1 MARIV
6 IVGGG
11 FAGLTTALSLES
23 YIWKSERPEILLID
37 SCERFVF
44 APLLYELISGE
55 LKSWEVAPRF
65 EELLENTQ
73 IHYKQATVEGID
85 FDNRKVHLGDGT
97 TESYDGL
104 ALTAGGVTPVDIVP
118 GAREY
123 ALPFRTFADAQTLI
137 ARLKSAL
144 ESGADPVRIALVGG
158 GASGVE
164 LACKLADVLK
174 LKASI
179 TLFDREKEILKE
191 FGSPAPTLAREELK
205 RRNIRLSLETKIL
218 SVTADGLEIETAG
231 REPERLPAEIV
242 LWTVGTAVPA
252 LIKTLDIPKIANGKL
267 KVEPTLQVGN
277 YPEVFALGDLAAVND
292 TKGQSI
298 GSTAQ
303 SAYQEGQFAAWNLW
317 ATLENRPLLDFRYTS
332 LGQVLGLGTD
342 SGFASL
348 LGLQVSGK
356 PAYLLRRL
364 VYLLRM
370 PTPEQRLKVAL
381 NWAADPLVRW
391 LGSAQS

>member
-23 YIWKSERPEILLID
+23 YAWKGERPEILLID
-37 SCERFVF
+37 SSERFVF

-55 LKSWEVAPRF
+55 LKNWEVAPRF
-65 EELLENTQ
+65 EELLENSQ
-73 IHYKQATVEGID
+73 IRYKQATVKGID
-85 FDNRKVHLGDGT
+85 LDNRKVHLKDGT
-97 TESYDGL
+97 VESYDGL

-118 GAREY
+118 GAREH

-144 ESGADPVRIALVGG
+144 ESGTDPVRIALVGG

-179 TLFDREKEILKE
+179 TLFEHEKEILKE
-191 FGSPAPTLAREELK
+191 FSPPTHPFAREALK
-205 RRNIRLSLETKIL
+205 QRNVRLSLESRIL
-218 SVTADGLEIETAG
+218 SVSSDGLTVQSSG
-231 REPERLPAEIV
+231 REQETLPFDIV

-252 LIKTLDIPKIANGKL
+252 LVKALDVPKLPNCKI
-267 KVEPTLQVGN
+267 KVEPTLQIPG
-277 YPEVFALGDLAAVND
+277 YPEVFAYGDLAAVFD
-292 TKGQSI
+292 DKGQTI
-298 GSTAQ
+298 GATAQ

-317 ATLENRPLLDFRYTS
+317 ATLENRPLLNFRYTS
-332 LGQVLGLGTD
+332 LGQILGLGID

-356 PAYLLRRL
+356 PAYILRRL

-381 NWAADPLVRW
+381 NWAAYPVVRW
-391 LGSAQS
+391 LNQ

>member
-11 FAGLTTALSLES
+11 FAGLTTALTLES
-23 YIWKSERPEILLID
+23 YVWKGERPEILLID
-37 SCERFVF
+37 SSERFVF
-44 APLLYELISGE
+44 APLLYELISSE
-55 LKSWEVAPRF
+55 LKNWEVAPRF
-65 EELLENTQ
+65 EELLENSQ
-73 IHYKQATVEGID
+73 IRYKQATVEGID
-85 FDNRKVHLGDGT
+85 LDSRKVHLGDGT
-97 TESYDGL
+97 AESYDGL
-104 ALTAGGVTPVDIVP
+104 ALTAGGVTPVDMVS

-164 LACKLADVLK
+164 LACKLVDVLK

-179 TLFDREKEILKE
+179 TLFDREKEILNE
-191 FGSPAPTLAREELK
+191 FDLPARAFAREALK
-205 RRNIRLSLETKIL
+205 QRTIRLSLESKIL
-218 SVTADGLEIETAG
+218 SVSCDGLTVQSLG
-231 REPERLPAEIV
+231 REQETLPFDIV

-252 LIKTLDIPKIANGKL
+252 LVKTLDVPKLPNGKI
-267 KVEPTLQVGN
+267 KVEPTLQIPG
-277 YPEVFALGDLAAVND
+277 YPEVFACGDLAAVLD
-292 TKGQSI
+292 DKGKSI

-332 LGQVLGLGTD
+332 FGQILGLGID

-356 PAYLLRRL
+356 PAYVLRRL

-370 PTPEQRLKVAL
+370 PTIEQRLKVAL

-391 LGSAQS
+391 LNG

>member
-23 YIWKSERPEILLID
+23 YTWRGERPEILLID
-37 SCERFVF
+37 SSERFVF

-55 LKSWEVAPRF
+55 LKNWEVAPRF
-65 EELLENTQ
+65 EELLERSQ

-85 FDNRKVHLGDGT
+85 LDNRKVHLSDGT
-97 TESYDGL
+97 AESYDGL
-104 ALTAGGVTPVDIVP
+104 ALTAGGITPVDFVP
-118 GAREY
+118 GAREF

-179 TLFDREKEILKE
+179 TLFDREKEILNE
-191 FGSPAPTLAREELK
+191 FGAPAQAHARKELK
-205 RRNIRLSLETKIL
+205 DRNIRLSLETKIF
-218 SVTADGLEIETAG
+218 SVNSDGLTLQALG
-231 REPERLPAEIV
+231 REQEMLPFDIV

-252 LIKTLDIPKIANGKL
+252 LVKALDVPKGATGQL
-267 KVEPTLQVGN
+267 KVESTLQLSG
-277 YPEVFALGDLAAVND
+277 YPEVFAYGDLAVVLD
-292 TKGQSI
+292 DKGQSI
-298 GSTAQ
+298 SSTAQ
-303 SAYQEGQFAAWNLW
+303 SAYQEGQFGAWNLW
-317 ATLENRPLLDFRYTS
+317 ATLEKHPLLNFRYTS
-332 LGQVLGLGTD
+332 LGQLLGLGID
-342 SGFASL
+342 GGFASL

-356 PAYLLRRL
+356 PAYALRRL

-391 LGSAQS
+391 LNG

>member
-23 YIWKSERPEILLID
+23 YTWKGERPEILLID
-37 SCERFVF
+37 SSERFVF

-55 LKSWEVAPRF
+55 LKNWEVAPRF
-65 EELLENTQ
+65 EELLENSQ

-85 FDNRKVHLGDGT
+85 LDNRKVHLSDGT
-97 TESYDGL
+97 AESYDSL
-104 ALTAGGVTPVDIVP
+104 ALTAGGVTPVDFVL
-118 GAREY
+118 GAREF
-123 ALPFRTFADAQTLI
+123 ALPFRAFADAQTLI

-179 TLFDREKEILKE
+179 TLFDREKEILNE
-191 FGSPAPTLAREELK
+191 FGAPAQTYARKELK
-205 RRNIRLSLETKIL
+205 DRNIRLSLETKIL
-218 SVTADGLEIETAG
+218 SVNSDGLTLQALG
-231 REPERLPAEIV
+231 REQEMLPFDIV

-252 LIKTLDIPKIANGKL
+252 LVKALDVPKDATGRL
-267 KVEPTLQVGN
+267 KVEPTLQLSG
-277 YPEVFALGDLAAVND
+277 YPEVFAYGDLAAVLD
-292 TKGQSI
+292 DKGQSI

-303 SAYQEGQFAAWNLW
+303 SAYQEGQFAAWNIW
-317 ATLENRPLLDFRYTS
+317 ATLEKRPLLNFRYTS
-332 LGQVLGLGTD
+332 LGQILGLGID
-342 SGFASL
+342 GGFASL

-356 PAYLLRRL
+356 PAYVLRRL

-391 LGSAQS
+391 LDR

>member
-23 YIWKSERPEILLID
+23 YTWKGERPEILLID
-37 SCERFVF
+37 SSERFVF

-55 LKSWEVAPRF
+55 LKNWEVAPRF
-65 EELLENTQ
+65 EELLENSE

-85 FDNRKVHLGDGT
+85 LDNRKVHLNDGSA
-97 TESYDGL
+97 ESYDGL
-104 ALTAGGVTPVDIVP
+104 ALTAGGVTPMEVVP
-118 GAREY
+118 GAREF

-179 TLFDREKEILKE
+179 TLFDREKEILNE
-191 FGSPAPTLAREELK
+191 FGTPARTYARKGLK
-205 RRNIRLSLETKIL
+205 DRNIRLSLETKIL
-218 SVTADGLEIETAG
+218 SVHSDGLTIQALG
-231 REPERLPAEIV
+231 REQETLPFDIV

-252 LIKTLDIPKIANGKL
+252 LVKALEVPKDATGKL
-267 KVEPTLQVGN
+267 KVEPTLQLSG
-277 YPEVFALGDLAAVND
+277 YPEVYAYGDLAVVLD
-292 TKGQSI
+292 DKGQSI
-298 GSTAQ
+298 GATAQ

-317 ATLENRPLLDFRYTS
+317 AALEKRPLLNFRYTS
-332 LGQVLGLGTD
+332 LGQILGLGID
-342 SGFASL
+342 GGFASL
-348 LGLQVSGK
+348 LGLQVSGQ
-356 PAYLLRRL
+356 PAYILRRL

-391 LGSAQS
+391 LDR